1 MTGEA
6 HWMDPLLMLLG
17 GLGVVFMIWM
27 GSRVELLRRRRRRL
41 ICPQIGKSVD
51 CRLVQDTLTKDWLD
65 VEQCSVFGPTQ
76 RVSCGKACLSTLNG

>member
-1 MTGEA
+1 M
-6 HWMDPLLMLLG
+6 
-17 GLGVVFMIWM
+17 
-27 GSRVELLRRRRRRL
+27 
-41 ICPQIGKSVD
+41 D